1 MFFQWG
7 ALLAQFHNGTE
18 DLLCPDLVKKP
29 ILYNLDH
36 VFDIRKYT
44 QGLPE
49 EHCNLVFNILDNYE
63 SNIKK
68 CLTELPKGFLHGD
81 FNGYN
86 VLAREESS
94 KSATKTYVID
104 GILDFEDMH
113 YGNYVWDIGLM
124 IAHMFEE
131 CTKIDAV
138 EAGGHAMA
146 GYLSRRRLSDE
157 ELSFV
162 KMCIEC
168 RLSQALILCA
178 YSGRLDP
185 TNSYVAEWSDG
196 NARYK
201 ILQKIS
207 GIPNAELQ
215 EKWQNI
221 FKLYSKKK

>member
-1 MFFQWG
+1 MG
-7 ALLAQFHNGTE
+7 AALRHLQLDSTQRE
-18 DLLCPDLVKKP
+18 DCV
-29 ILYNLDH
+29 
-36 VFDIRKYT
+36 V
-44 QGLPE
+44 G
-49 EHCNLVFNILDNYE
+49 
-63 SNIKK
+63 
-68 CLTELPKGFLHGD
+68 GFLHGD

-94 KSATKTYVID
+94 KSNIKTYIID

-124 IAHMFEE
+124 IAHVFEE

-146 GYLSRRRLSDE
+146 GYLSHRRLSDE

-201 ILQKIS
+201 ILQEIS
-207 GIPNAELQ
+207 GISNGELQ

-221 FKLYSKKK
+221 VQLYSKKK